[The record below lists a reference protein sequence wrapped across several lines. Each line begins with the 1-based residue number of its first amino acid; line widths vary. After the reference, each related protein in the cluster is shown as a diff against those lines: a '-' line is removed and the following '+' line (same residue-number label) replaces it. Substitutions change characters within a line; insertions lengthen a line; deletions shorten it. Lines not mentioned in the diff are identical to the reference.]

1 MEIRWVRGSSR
12 ISFNRPNT
20 FFVIGV
26 RGGAKS
32 TWLETIGCHYLEKGH
47 GILDLFGSRDGEGL
61 SWLRSPYAEDR
72 KLLLVHGENVSVRA
86 PCDTKAATK
95 VTLSDFEK
103 YDIII
108 SASPLY
114 LGPDDEFVNA
124 AQLTDKIYKRLSWK
138 RLVYCLCREAANLF
152 YSRLKISESQIVSKA
167 MMTYLVKEARHVG
180 MALGLDSTRYYSVDI
195 DIRTLSDYII
205 LKSQGMTGLTSDLNW
220 LYSIFEPSMIR
231 NMPKQFF
238 IILSKE
244 GAVGLGEFK
253 EISWHKQER
262 ENILKATGIKVEYGE
277 PIEKGEYRGAFKT
290 VGDPEHAEIIKLYVD
305 EGLGMNKIAEKLGRS
320 SRVPHQH
327 IHQHNA
333 SVEGAGFCPA
343 CRRVRSNLDRTL
355 ARREERQEK
364 RIIN

>member
-1 MEIRWVRGSSR
+1 MEIRWIRGNDQ

-72 KLLLVHGENVSVRA
+72 KLLLVHGENVSVKA

-103 YDIII
+103 YDIVI

-114 LGPDDEFVNA
+114 LGPDDEFTCA
-124 AQLTDKIYKRLSWK
+124 AMLTDKIYKRLSWK

-152 YSRLKISESQIVSKA
+152 YSRLKVSENQIVSKA
-167 MMTYLVKEARHVG
+167 QMTYLVREARHVG
-180 MALGLDSTRYYSVDI
+180 LALGLDSVRYYSIDI

-205 LKSQGMTGLTSDLNW
+205 LKSQGMTGLTSDLKW
-220 LYSIFEPSMIR
+220 LYSVFEPHIIR
-231 NMPKQFF
+231 NMPRQFF
-238 IILSKE
+238 IILSR
-244 GAVGLGEFK
+244 GGSVGIGEFK
-253 EISWHKQER
+253 EIPWHKQER
-262 ENILKATGIKVEYGE
+262 ENILKAVGVKVEYGE
-277 PIEKGEYRGAFKT
+277 PIEKGEYRGTHST
-290 VGDPEHAEIIKLYVD
+290 VGDIEHAEMIKLYVD
-305 EGLGMNKIAEKLGRS
+305 EGLSMNRIAEKLSRS
-320 SRVPHQH
+320 SRVPFTI
-327 IHQHNA
+327 IHKHNA
-333 SVEGAGFCPA
+333 SVEGAGFCLA
-343 CRRVRSNLDRTL
+343 CRRVKSDLDKTL
-355 ARREERQEK
+355 ARRG
-364 RIIN
+364 